1 MTDPVEKNQTTY
13 HSLGMCPSRKRY
25 FVSESLVVDD
35 PAPHVRRLTLQR
47 PERMNALDGP
57 TLQALNQTL
66 KACQPSQDIRVVVIR
81 GSGRAFCAGNDLKW
95 LASGVLADRA
105 AHLRHQDLMQETFQ
119 HIESCPQIVI
129 ASVNGFAVA
138 GGFELALACD
148 LIVADADAQLGDEHI
163 RRNLLPSG
171 GSSQRLPRKIG
182 LQRAMYYLVT
192 GRRMTGREAQAM
204 GLAALALP
212 GPELESGTLAL
223 AQEIAGADPLALAS
237 MKEMARRALEL
248 PLSEG
253 LGFERWMQ
261 HRYRTQSPALE
272 AGVQGFA
279 NGGKSA

>member
-1 MTDPVEKNQTTY
+1 
-13 HSLGMCPSRKRY
+13 
-25 FVSESLVVDD
+25 
-35 PAPHVRRLTLQR
+35 
-47 PERMNALDGP
+47 MNALDGP
-57 TLQALNQTL
+57 TLLSLNQAL

-95 LASGVLADRA
+95 LASGVLANRA

-138 GGFELALACD
+138 GGFELALSCD
-148 LIVADADAQLGDEHI
+148 LMVADADAQLGDEHI

-237 MKEMARRALEL
+237 MKEMARRALVM

-261 HRYRTQSPALE
+261 HRYRSQSPALE
-272 AGVQGFA
+272 AGVKGFA
-279 NGGKSA
+279 SGGKSA

>member
-1 MTDPVEKNQTTY
+1 MTNAAEENQIAY
-13 HSLGMCPSRKRY
+13 QSLDYRLTNERLE
-25 FVSESLVVDD
+25 VSGSLVIDD

-57 TLQALNQTL
+57 TLLALYQAL
-66 KACQPSQDIRVVVIR
+66 KACQQTQDIRVVVIR

-105 AHLRHQDLMQETFQ
+105 AHMRHQDLMQETYQ

-192 GRRMTGREAQAM
+192 GRRMTGLEAQAM

-223 AQEIAGADPLALAS
+223 AQEIAAADPLALAS

-253 LGFERWMQ
+253 LGYERWMQ

-279 NGGKSA
+279 NGSKPT